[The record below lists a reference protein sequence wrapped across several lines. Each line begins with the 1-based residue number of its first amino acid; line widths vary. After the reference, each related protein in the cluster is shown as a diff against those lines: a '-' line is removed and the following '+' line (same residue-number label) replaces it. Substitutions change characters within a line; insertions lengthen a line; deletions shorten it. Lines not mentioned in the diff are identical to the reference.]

1 MGIGIIFQKNRP
13 KGFIGKGDKYI
24 PRLSEDLYK
33 ILSKEIKSLTYD
45 TLGLAK
51 DKLLELSIHI
61 IEFAEDI
68 HNDLGFWSNY
78 EDFNIEY
85 FGIKYPLY
93 SSLDDKLHKDKFNID
108 RIRHFLSF
116 LYEEIKPDLILSPAH
131 REIEHLSKII
141 SNFLNEKLKMIPKG
155 SGIQQFLSHSNNEA
169 GDVKRKLI
177 WLGTKSYLFRLS
189 FNNYIKEK
197 DTERSIGLIDD
208 FICQENTKLSGL
220 GVIDILSKTLKITDR
235 QKNDLRSWYERH
247 FAFYEVL
254 SNTGTTIDVI
264 NLINDE
270 KYSINT
276 GDYSSQFK
284 INEVILGGLI
294 PWDNMWYWSGEQKL
308 LGILTNDQINDI
320 KKDFLKTNSKIVYRY
335 NKKMLFKANE
345 RVKEH
350 YDDFVKY
357 FGDDLVIFSDGLEMA
372 AEMQKKERL
381 KYESRMS
388 KEELEIFMKKHD
400 LKNPSPNYTYPEP
413 LMETSNGI
421 GVYFNPDEGQEIA
434 VDFNNII
441 NGFKKQGENL
451 NEDEENAIR
460 LFIESNSI
468 SPNFVKRMINDYGN
482 KSILS
487 SFIIREYNKEIALE
501 YILRKYKGHFYRNRY
516 PSISFID

>member
-13 KGFIGKGDKYI
+13 VGFIGKGDKYL
-24 PRLSEDLYK
+24 PRLSVELSK
-33 ILSKEIKSLTYD
+33 ILAKEIKSLAHN
-45 TLGLAK
+45 TLRLSK
-51 DKLLELSIHI
+51 NKLLELSTHI

-68 HNDLGFWSNY
+68 HNNLGFWSSY
-78 EDFNIEY
+78 EDFNVEF

-108 RIRHFLSF
+108 RMRHFLSF

-131 REIEHLSKII
+131 KEIEHLSKII
-141 SNFLNEKLKMIPKG
+141 SQFLNEKLKIIPKG
-155 SGIQQFLSHSNNEA
+155 SGIQKFLSEPNNET

-197 DTERSIGLIDD
+197 ETEISIGLIDD

-220 GVIDILSKTLKITDR
+220 GIIDILSKTLKITDR
-235 QKNDLRSWYERH
+235 QKNNLRSWYERH

-254 SNTGTTIDVI
+254 TDTGTKIEVL
-264 NLINDE
+264 NLINNV
-270 KYSINT
+270 KYVVNT

-284 INEVILGGLI
+284 VNNIVFGSLI

-308 LGILTNDQINDI
+308 LGVLSKQQKNDLKN
-320 KKDFLKTNSKIVYRY
+320 DFLKTNSQIVYRY
-335 NKKMLFKANE
+335 NKKMLLKANE
-345 RVKEH
+345 RIKKH

-381 KYESRMS
+381 KYESRLS
-388 KEELEIFMKKHD
+388 KEELEIFMKKHN
-400 LKNPSPNYTYPEP
+400 LKNSSPNYTYPKS

-421 GVYFNPDEGQEIA
+421 GAYFNPDEGQEIA
-434 VDFNNII
+434 EDFNNIV
-441 NGFKKQGENL
+441 NGFKKQGVAL
-451 NEDEENAIR
+451 KEDEENTIR

-468 SPNFVKRMINDYGN
+468 SPNFVRKMINDYGG

-487 SFIIREYNKEIALE
+487 SFVIRNYDEEIAVE

-516 PSISFID
+516 PSIYFVD